1 LAVTSGLGR
10 FEPAKRKD
18 GKDYDRYVGLNLH
31 DFRRSAIRNMVRRG
45 IIEKVAMKI
54 SGHRTRSV
62 FDRHNV
68 ADTSDLDQASKP
80 IEAGRQTQVS
90 VSETDTKPTQRVLA
104 VS

>member
-62 FDRHNV
+62 FDRYNI
-68 ADTSDLDQASKP
+68 ADTSDLEQAFKL

>member
-1 LAVTSGLGR
+1 
-10 FEPAKRKD
+10 
-18 GKDYDRYVGLNLH
+18 
-31 DFRRSAIRNMVRRG
+31 MVRRG

-62 FDRHNV
+62 FDRYNIG
-68 ADTSDLDQASKP
+68 DTSDLEQASKL

-90 VSETDTKPTQRVLA
+90 VSETDTKPTERVLA

>member
-1 LAVTSGLGR
+1 MTSGLGR

-18 GKDYDRYVGLNLH
+18 GRDYDRYVGLNLR

-62 FDRHNV
+62 FDRYNI
-68 ADTSDLDQASKP
+68 ADTSDLEQASKL